1 MKKTLAALAAIA
13 IIALAAFTLFG
24 APANPAPSFQLTN
37 LHNQAISNQNLQGK
51 VTLINFWFPT
61 CPGCVSEMP
70 KLIKMAHDYQG
81 KDFQILGIAEPTSN
95 PADSLDGVK
104 NYVEKQ
110 GIVFNVM
117 FDADKAVAKKFL
129 KTELYPTSV
138 LINKQGEVL
147 KTFVGEPDFAA
158 LYQTVDAEMAK

>member
-1 MKKTLAALAAIA
+1 MKKLIAIA
-13 IIALAAFTLFG
+13 TAVAMIGLAAFTLFG
-24 APANPAPSFQLTN
+24 APAHPAPSFQLTN
-37 LHNQAISNQNLQGK
+37 LHNQTISNQNLHGK

-104 NYVEKQ
+104 NYVAKQ

-117 FDADKAVAKKFL
+117 FDADKAVAKKS
-129 KTELYPTSV
+129 ELYPTSV

>member
-1 MKKTLAALAAIA
+1 MNKIFAALCAAV
-13 IIALAAFTLFG
+13 IIGLGAFTLFS
-24 APANPAPSFQLTN
+24 PATNPAPTFQLSDLKGQN
-37 LHNQAISNQNLQGK
+37 ISNANLTDK

-81 KDFQILGIAEPTSN
+81 KDFQIIGIAVPTTN

-104 NYVEKQ
+104 NYVAKAQ
-110 GIVFNVM
+110 IPFQVM
-117 FDADKAVAKKFL
+117 FDADKSTVSQFVKN
-129 KTELYPTSV
+129 ELYPTSV
-138 LINKQGEVL
+138 LINKRGEVL

-158 LYQTVDAEMAK
+158 LYQEVNAELAK

>member
-13 IIALAAFTLFG
+13 IIALAAFT
-24 APANPAPSFQLTN
+24 ANPAPSFQLTN

-70 KLIKMAHDYQG
+70 KLIRMARDYQG
-81 KDFQILGIAEPTSN
+81 KEFQILGIAEPTSN
-95 PADSLDGVK
+95 PADSLGGVK
-104 NYVEKQ
+104 NYVAKQ
-110 GIVFNVM
+110 GIPFEVM
-117 FDADKAVAKKFL
+117 FDGDKAVAKKFL

-138 LINKQGEVL
+138 LLNKKGEVL

-158 LYQTVDAEMAK
+158 LYQEIDKELAK

>member
-1 MKKTLAALAAIA
+1 MKKTLATLAAIA
-13 IIALAAFTLFG
+13 IIALAAFTLFS

-37 LHNQAISNQNLQGK
+37 LHNQAISNANLQGK
-51 VTLINFWFPT
+51 VTLINFWFPS

-70 KLIKMAHDYQG
+70 KLIRMARDYQG
-81 KDFQILGIAEPTSN
+81 KEFQILGI
-95 PADSLDGVK
+95 ADSLDGVK
-104 NYVEKQ
+104 NYVAKQ
-110 GIVFNVM
+110 GIPFNVM
-117 FDADKAVAKKFL
+117 FDADKAVAQKFL

-138 LINKQGEVL
+138 LINKKGEVL